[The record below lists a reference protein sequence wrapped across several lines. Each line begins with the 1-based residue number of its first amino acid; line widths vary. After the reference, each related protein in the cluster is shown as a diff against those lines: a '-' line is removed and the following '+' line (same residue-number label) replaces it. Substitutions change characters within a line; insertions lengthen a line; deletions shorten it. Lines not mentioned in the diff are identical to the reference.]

1 MLTCSKCGHHDQIE
15 HVTTRWG
22 NEIHCHF
29 CGNVAIEGVKARWPI
44 VEKAVK
50 IDASTG
56 KPIKPIG
63 SKIVIYG
70 REYEVVDHVRY
81 YHGGETALLDKVEQE
96 PAIIESPSNDN
107 QEENMATKPLC
118 SVEGCT
124 KTAHVKGVCDR
135 HYREKF
141 GHSYKPE
148 SKRGQK
154 KAEPKAPTLADKVEQ
169 WKAEQKAMRVEA
181 EKKTP
186 PTVDCK
192 TCMEIMEM
200 DRHMLNNPFLLHIT
214 LDPELLDEL
223 TKKAKAE
230 YRNPEQQAA
239 YYIDRALKKDSY
251 SL

>member
-44 VEKAVK
+44 VEKAYTARKPTESEIAIGKKRIESLTEQYRKSEYYVK
-50 IDASTG
+50 
-56 KPIKPIG
+56 
-63 SKIVIYG
+63 
-70 REYEVVDHVRY
+70 
-81 YHGGETALLDKVEQE
+81 
-96 PAIIESPSNDN
+96 PAIIESLLHDN

-154 KAEPKAPTLADKVEQ
+154 KAEPKAPTLADKLEQ
-169 WKAEQKAMRVEA
+169 MKAEQRKARVEA
-181 EKKTP
+181 EKAIP
-186 PTVDCK
+186 LFQ
-192 TCMEIMEM
+192 I
-200 DRHMLNNPFLLHIT
+200 F

-230 YRNPEQQAA
+230 YRTPEQQAA
-239 YYIDRALKKDSY
+239 YLIDKALKKDSY